1 LYGNFASITKSIS
14 FIGGNPMAK
23 KILHLEGLAVFGL
36 SLYLYWLND
45 YSWLL
50 FFLLI
55 LAPDLSMIGYLVN
68 DAFGAKLY
76 NLFHTYIISLAVI
89 FIGMF
94 FSNSTLLAV
103 GIIWTAHI
111 GMDRLVGYGLKY
123 PTHFKDNHLNQL

>member
-1 LYGNFASITKSIS
+1 
-14 FIGGNPMAK
+14 MAK

-68 DAFGAKLY
+68 HTFGAKLY
-76 NLFHTYIISLAVI
+76 NLFHTYIISLAFI
-89 FIGMF
+89 FIGMY
-94 FSNSTLLAV
+94 FSNSTFLTL

-111 GMDRLVGYGLKY
+111 GMDRLVGYGLKFS
-123 PTHFKDNHLNQL
+123 THFKDNHLNQL